1 MRQTLK
7 WNLEGG
13 GGIGGGTVTTA
24 GNLVFQVINNGRFR
38 AISADKGEVLYEV
51 NVNRTG
57 MAPPIT
63 YEVDGKQYVA
73 FGGGLGRAANVIG
86 PNNAKVDNAP
96 MMFVFALDG
105 TAELPRLRP
114 RRGACRAAAV
124 PPVPAGPAPEQRN

>member
-1 MRQTLK
+1 
-7 WNLEGG
+7 
-13 GGIGGGTVTTA
+13 
-24 GNLVFQVINNGRFR
+24 
-38 AISADKGEVLYEV
+38 
-51 NVNRTG
+51 

-96 MMFVFALDG
+96 IMFVFALDG
-105 TAELPRLRP
+105 TAELPAP
-114 RRGACRAAAV
+114 PPAAAAPAAPAAV